1 MVYCMGD
8 EADDM
13 LQELDLTSEE
23 RQQYEAVK
31 RGFDQYVV
39 PRRNVTYE
47 RVQQESWVT
56 SPVSEVA
63 QDVDV
68 LFLGEM
74 TSGEQP

>member
-1 MVYCMGD
+1 MGD

-47 RVQQESWVT
+47 RVQQES
-56 SPVSEVA
+56 
-63 QDVDV
+63 
-68 LFLGEM
+68 
-74 TSGEQP
+74 